1 MAVKQLSTTPAVV
14 RTVLDTN
21 CRCLLDL
28 SDLNV
33 IVIRCTM
40 FASVIGCG
48 NAHEERGT
56 VALRSLGVIA
66 DAELR
71 RPNGVNRLQ

>member
-1 MAVKQLSTTPAVV
+1 M
-14 RTVLDTN
+14 
-21 CRCLLDL
+21 DL

-33 IVIRCTM
+33 IVIRYMM

-66 DAELR
+66 AAELR
-71 RPNGVNRLQ
+71 RPNGVSRLQ

>member
-1 MAVKQLSTTPAVV
+1 M
-14 RTVLDTN
+14 
-21 CRCLLDL
+21 DL

-33 IVIRCTM
+33 IVIRYMM

-48 NAHEERGT
+48 NAYEERGT

-66 DAELR
+66 GAELR
-71 RPNGVNRLQ
+71 RPNHGCFALEIRFEMEIGITLLRN